1 MINWCTLVSSVC
13 SISVGCFI
21 NNNSFGDILTLSS
34 ILWGIS
40 SNIYSLIL
48 CMQLL
53 VLDGIH
59 LWIIEDTLKLLVEWV
74 QSIFENHLFLNSC
87 IRRISPIRHLGLI
100 LCDLSQVW
108 SLIFDLRRRISNS
121 CWVSLSKMKLQTLT
135 ASLLF
140 LNRTNHTR
148 WGLYI
153 KAVLRYLILGFRHDQ
168 LFAIIIKTCL
178 FVGLLLNFCQFLL
191 R

>member
-140 LNRTNHTR
+140 LNRTYHTR

-168 LFAIIIKTCL
+168 FFAIIIETSL